1 MLLQEMPNPA
11 RIKLKADIRSAGTR
25 EKAWC
30 RKRMNI
36 FKQLRREELEDQ
48 KPDRHDADGIGDR
61 VA

>member
-11 RIKLKADIRSAGTR
+11 RIKLKLIIRSAGTPR
-25 EKAWC
+25 ESMVSEAL
-30 RKRMNI
+30 NI
-36 FKQLRREELEDQ
+36 LSSASGRAGSQ